1 MSVSGTRILATVA
14 ATALIGAIGHT
25 AGQAPVAPNKPPK
38 PYFTEPAISPD
49 RSEVA
54 FASGGDIWTVPIG
67 GGDARLLVSHA
78 ATESQPVYSPDGR
91 TLALVSDRTGG
102 GDIYLLTIATG
113 DLRRLTF
120 DDGNEILDG
129 WSNDGQWIYYSS
141 GTRDIAGNDIY
152 RVRATGG
159 TPMLVSADRFTN
171 EFFSAPSPDGQSLAF
186 SARGNASGQW
196 WRKGHSHLDE
206 SEIWIMRG
214 LSTSSYEK
222 VVDRGAKNLWPMW
235 SADGRSLFYM
245 SDRSGAEN
253 I

>member
-1 MSVSGTRILATVA
+1 MSVSVTQVF
-14 ATALIGAIGHT
+14 ATAAVVTLIGATGQT
-25 AGQAPVAPNKPPK
+25 TSQAPAAPDRPPK

-49 RSEVA
+49 RTEVA
-54 FASGGDIWTVPIG
+54 FASGGDIWTVPIA

-141 GTRDIAGNDIY
+141 GTRDIAGND
-152 RVRATGG
+152 
-159 TPMLVSADRFTN
+159 FTKRR
-171 EFFSAPSPDGQSLAF
+171 EK
-186 SARGNASGQW
+186 AR
-196 WRKGHSHLDE
+196 
-206 SEIWIMRG
+206 
-214 LSTSSYEK
+214 
-222 VVDRGAKNLWPMW
+222 
-235 SADGRSLFYM
+235 
-245 SDRSGAEN
+245 
-253 I
+253 